1 MVGVRSGTLPGEM
14 EGGDSGLDD
23 LLSDEC
29 EKDGQAATGRGPG
42 GSALRYC
49 IIQ

>member
-14 EGGDSGLDD
+14 EGGDSDLDD
-23 LLSDEC
+23 LLGDEC
-29 EKDGQAATGRGPG
+29 EKDCQAATGRGPG